1 MKRTWIA
8 GAAAL
13 WMVLA
18 PSARA
23 QTQAQAQAQ
32 AQTPTVTVPRAEMEK
47 LLETYALIKQH
58 YVAQADDGKLFD
70 GAIAGMLASLDAHSQ
85 YMNKDDMREIDREN
99 TGSYVG
105 IGIEVEDD
113 GGKMRVV
120 STTAQAPAERA
131 GIQAGDLIVSIDGTA
146 VTGMASSE
154 AARRMHGAPGS
165 VMAVGVSHGGKLR
178 TLRIVREAMHNDTV
192 RMSMAAPGLAWIR
205 ISEFGSATGADLAAV
220 LKQLDAKGAPR
231 GLILD
236 LRNDPGGLV
245 SAAVAVGGAFLPAG
259 SPMFTARGRDAD
271 AEAKV
276 TVDPRYYRDAREADV
291 LAGLPAWTRTVPLA
305 VLVNGASASAAEL
318 LAGAL
323 QDNHRAAIVGSQ
335 TFGKGSIQSVVP
347 LDDDEGIKF
356 TVARYFTPGGHE
368 IQARGVTPD
377 LVVAPAK
384 GADQGA
390 DQERQ
395 LREADLANHLPPTQD
410 AVGVAAQR
418 GFPEST
424 SMFGTRD
431 DKALQAALKLV
442 APGAASGTASGTA
455 VAGMLRKWTS
465 LAKGH

>member
-1 MKRTWIA
+1 MKRTWMA

-13 WMVLA
+13 WMAMA
-18 PSARA
+18 PAARA
-23 QTQAQAQAQ
+23 QEAAAPLTIQL
-32 AQTPTVTVPRAEMEK
+32 PRAEMEK
-47 LLETYALIKQH
+47 LLDTYALIKRN
-58 YVAQADDGKLFD
+58 YVAQADDGKLFE

-85 YMNKDDMREIDREN
+85 YLNKDDMRDIDREN

-113 GGKMRVV
+113 RGQMRVV
-120 STTAQAPAERA
+120 ATTGHAPAERA
-131 GIQAGDLIVSIDGTA
+131 GIQAGDLLVSIDGTPVA
-146 VTGMASSE
+146 GLSSTE
-154 AARRMHGAPGS
+154 TARRMHGAPGS
-165 VMAVGVSHGGKLR
+165 VVAVGVTRGGKLR
-178 TLRIVREAMHNDTV
+178 TLRITRVTMHNDTV
-192 RMSMAAPGLAWIR
+192 RLTMAAPGVAWIR
-205 ISEFGSATGADLAAV
+205 ISEFGNATGKDLVAA
-220 LKQLDAKGAPR
+220 LKQLDTQGAPR
-231 GLILD
+231 GLVLD

-245 SAAVAVGGAFLPAG
+245 SAAVAVGGAFLPTG

-276 TVDPRYYRDAREADV
+276 SVDQRYYRDANTEDV
-291 LAGLPAWTRTVPLA
+291 LASLPAWARTVPLT
-305 VLVNGASASAAEL
+305 VLVNGASASASEL